1 MPDPS
6 SSDYGYSAR
15 QLPDLPHLTQQEHT
29 TPKWVS
35 SYHGHGPASPNTSIY
50 VSMSGLDNLRREGEE
65 STNLNPEKAEPTAD
79 GAGHGDEELGPD
91 MRTDRSESV
100 YSNKEAIEIEAAR
113 AYADSVSSA
122 HSTNV
127 KEVA

>member
-1 MPDPS
+1 
-6 SSDYGYSAR
+6 
-15 QLPDLPHLTQQEHT
+15 
-29 TPKWVS
+29 
-35 SYHGHGPASPNTSIY
+35 
-50 VSMSGLDNLRREGEE
+50 MSGLDNLRREGEE

-127 KEVA
+127 KEVAWDAVSDRWWGNASRLTAPYLEQCRSAWNTTSFVAFIFT